1 MAMQQRLHACGK
13 VGKEAGR
20 KWVVEEVG
28 EAGLLMSEAEGGGY
42 EEKGYGGHD
51 DGGQTDGHGYGV
63 GDKLKVVGMK
73 DGDKLMVIGM
83 VLEISWRMGIIFC
96 SLE

>member
-1 MAMQQRLHACGK
+1 M
-13 VGKEAGR
+13 
-20 KWVVEEVG
+20 VEEVG

-83 VLEISWRMGIIFC
+83 VLEIS
-96 SLE
+96 